1 VSAAAGK
8 RRLLVA
14 LSRYPAAQES
24 GSAILIYNNLVELSK
39 NYALHLLCH
48 GTAPGSGDLA
58 TFCEKVEFL
67 GRQRSR
73 LPRPL
78 RVTVY
83 GLSGVPHQVYRL
95 RSPRM
100 RRRIAELFARG
111 GFDALLLY
119 EMLTIQYCPASCAS
133 RAIACIEDA
142 QSLRLYRMS
151 ALPVWT
157 AWQRFR
163 MRLAA
168 RQMER
173 YEHKVLPP
181 LARVVLLSEAD
192 ARDMRRQGGHQ
203 NLGVAT
209 YCVAPARQDEFHDP
223 RSEGMIVYSGNMH
236 QSANIDGALWF
247 LREVFPRV
255 LEQHPQATL
264 WIVGASPDTRIVAA
278 ARPFGER
285 VVITG
290 RVHDVAEYV
299 RRARVSICPVRLEIG
314 VQTKVAE
321 ALSMGT
327 PVVSTSAGN
336 RGVAAIPGEE
346 IWIEDEPA
354 GFASRVVALL
364 RLQEWDRLSR
374 NGRRLAAER
383 FTRERSA
390 RELERHI
397 EDVRRIQDER
407 QRGGGPVS
415 ERTASP
421 GAGT

>member
-1 VSAAAGK
+1 VSTAAGK

-14 LSRYPAAQES
+14 LSRYPSALES

-39 NYALHLLCH
+39 RYALHVVCQ
-48 GTAPGSGDLA
+48 GTAPGGGDLA
-58 TFCEKVEFL
+58 SFCEKVEFFE
-67 GRQRSR
+67 RQRSR

-83 GLSGVPHQVYRL
+83 GLRGVPHPVYRL
-95 RSPRM
+95 RSPRL
-100 RRRIAELFARG
+100 RRRIAELFASGR
-111 GFDALLLY
+111 FDALLVY
-119 EMLTIQYCPASCAS
+119 EMLTIQYCPAACAS

-173 YEHKVLPP
+173 YERKVLPP

-192 ARDMRRQGGHQ
+192 ARDMRHQGGHG

-209 YCVAPARQDEFHDP
+209 YGIAPARQDPVDTP
-223 RSEGMIVYSGNMH
+223 RTEGMIVYSGNMY
-236 QSANIDGALWF
+236 QSANVDGALWF
-247 LREVFPRV
+247 LGAVFPLV
-255 LEQHPQATL
+255 VAQHAQATL
-264 WIVGASPDTRIVAA
+264 WIVGSSPDARIVAA
-278 ARPFGER
+278 ARPFDDR
-285 VVITG
+285 VVVTG
-290 RVHDVAEYV
+290 RVRDVAEHV

-314 VQTKVAE
+314 VQTKVVE
-321 ALSMGT
+321 ALSLGT

-336 RGVAAIPGEE
+336 RGVAAIPGEQL
-346 IWIEDEPA
+346 WVEDEPA
-354 GFASRVVALL
+354 GFAARVVALL
-364 RLQEWDRLSR
+364 RSQDWDRLSR

-390 RELERHI
+390 SELKGHI
-397 EDVRRIQDER
+397 EDVRRLQSGSR
-407 QRGGGPVS
+407 HGGGP
-415 ERTASP
+415 ASGRAADP
-421 GAGT
+421 GAGR